1 MQRDSSTYCDE
12 PEDKE
17 EYAKWMSSFQLADM
31 KPQIAKITADNAFRA
46 ELQSRIVPII
56 VEYDDFWNRYFYR

>member
-1 MQRDSSTYCDE
+1 
-12 PEDKE
+12 
-17 EYAKWMSSFQLADM
+17 MSSFQLADM
-31 KPQIAKITADNAFRA
+31 KPQIAKITADNAFMA